1 MGNRLG
7 RQRRRQKSE
16 DSEEEE
22 VEDVDEG
29 GPNCWT
35 IPVEATIALKD
46 DSEVTDLAWH
56 PEESG
61 LLAVCS
67 HDSFSNSTNCLHI
80 WDLKRD
86 DKELVQ
92 PETDRTSELCWSRE
106 YLATS
111 CDNEARIFSPG
122 GNLVAQLEGHEA
134 SIFTIAF
141 SPNGKLLVTGGQDG
155 FCRLW
160 QADDGW
166 RCSQK
171 WEHARWMVDKGPN
184 PGFKLGG
191 TWIYVAIWKDDLD
204 FITGTDDG
212 AIHHFRVGEEAP
224 LRTFLGHSTGIA
236 CMAWNGQKGVLAS
249 GSSDRSIRLWSVD
262 TDWQKCLPIKGP
274 GGEEFKDFAG
284 WVTGLAWSPKEA
296 NLLASWDTSFTA
308 RLWQAETGVQ
318 LYRVCRGK
326 DNFTLDSSL
335 NCILFSPDGN
345 FLTSRGR
352 EACIWK
358 SDTGEIVAQCEVNVG
373 MVAWSPDGKQL
384 AVLRSD
390 VAHEVRIIQL
400 EVRLRILAALAVAQW
415 LNTREDKHE
424 ALEQLNIPRNLVKEI
439 RLYLN

>member
-1 MGNRLG
+1 MGNRIG
-7 RQRRRQKSE
+7 RRRRRHESE
-16 DSEEEE
+16 ESEEEE
-22 VEDVDEG
+22 LEDVDEG

-35 IPVEATIALKD
+35 IPVGATIALKD
-46 DSEVTDLAWH
+46 DSMVTDLAWH
-56 PEESG
+56 PEEGG
-61 LLAVCS
+61 LLAVGS
-67 HDSFSNSTNCLHI
+67 DDDFSESTNCLHI
-80 WDLKRD
+80 WDLNSD
-86 DKELVQ
+86 DKLVQ
-92 PETDRTSELCWSRE
+92 PETNSTSELCWSQD

-111 CDNEARIFSPG
+111 CDIKARIFSPG
-122 GNLVAQLEGHEA
+122 GRLVAQLEGHEA
-134 SIFTIAF
+134 TIFTIAF
-141 SPNGKLLVTGGQDG
+141 SPNGKFLVTGGQDG

-191 TWIYVAIWKDDLD
+191 TWISVAIWKDDLE
-204 FITGTDDG
+204 FFTGTDDG

-224 LRTFLGHSTGIA
+224 LRTFLGHSKGIA

-249 GSSDRSIRLWSVD
+249 GSDDRSIGLWSVD
-262 TDWQKCLPIKGP
+262 TDWKKCLPIKGP
-274 GGEEFKDFAG
+274 EGEELKDFAG
-284 WVTGLAWSPKEA
+284 WVTALAWSPKEA

-326 DNFTLDSSL
+326 DNFGFNSTP
-335 NCILFSPDGN
+335 NGIVFSPDGN

-352 EACIWK
+352 EACIWRVD
-358 SDTGEIVAQCEVNVG
+358 SGEIVVQCEVNVG

-390 VAHEVRIIQL
+390 EHEVRIIQL
-400 EVRLRILAALAVAQW
+400 EVKLRVLAAVAVAQW
-415 LNTREDKHE
+415 LNARDDKQQL
-424 ALEQLNIPRNLVKEI
+424 LEQLNIPRNLVKEVQ
-439 RLYLN
+439 LYLN